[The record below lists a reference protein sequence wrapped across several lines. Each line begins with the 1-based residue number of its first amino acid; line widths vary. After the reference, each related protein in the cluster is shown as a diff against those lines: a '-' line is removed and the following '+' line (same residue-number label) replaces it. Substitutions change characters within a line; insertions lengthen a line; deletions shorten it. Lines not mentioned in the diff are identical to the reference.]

1 MTVDDVQH
9 MEDSIGGCVICAQNL
24 CIDNFSSLP
33 CGHTFHYKCILRW
46 LCTYQVMHSAE
57 CTKQFDIRML
67 MIHICSEQCPTCR
80 AHTSPANIVKRLYFA
95 KCGDKAMNDVENST
109 DATVADHNNEF
120 FPTVNENVL
129 LSRTSEDFY
138 GNYDGS
144 DENYNNTDDYD
155 NDSEDDGEHE
165 WTMGIIGAD
174 GDSGNSDNSSVI
186 ASEGSESAAESEAD
200 NQESEEEPEYHGIIS
215 DTGCKNMASAF
226 DASLS
231 DTSSASLRSLSEL
244 CSEIDAASISSL
256 NHDSMETYD
265 SFDDCEE
272 LDGDGDTYSN
282 LGNVKIIALEI

>member
-1 MTVDDVQH
+1 MYKTVRYSDVDDSH
-9 MEDSIGGCVICAQNL
+9 
-24 CIDNFSSLP
+24 SL
-33 CGHTFHYKCILRW
+33 F
-46 LCTYQVMHSAE
+46 YQSLEELIQKKHLIENNKSAL
-57 CTKQFDIRML
+57 KLQ
-67 MIHICSEQCPTCR
+67 CSEQCPTCR

-120 FPTVNENVL
+120 FPTENVL

-215 DTGCKNMASAF
+215 DTDMASAF

-231 DTSSASLRSLSEL
+231 DTSSASLR
-244 CSEIDAASISSL
+244 
-256 NHDSMETYD
+256 
-265 SFDDCEE
+265 
-272 LDGDGDTYSN
+272 
-282 LGNVKIIALEI
+282 